1 MQRFDSFCLDQA
13 LQVTAGDLRLPTR
26 DPFTASVGSTQE
38 PRARNTEESTGQAS
52 PCRIKLSSGTLRGL
66 KDAKEARSLHDAT
79 KDFQERGR
87 LAHSSPATPET
98 AGDSTNR

>member
-66 KDAKEARSLHDAT
+66 KDAKEVCAIGAT

-87 LAHSSPATPET
+87 LAHCSPATPET
-98 AGDSTNR
+98 ACDNANW